1 MVKILFLLE
10 DNEITSYLKNE
21 EGIKPIKR
29 ENNEPMYQL
38 SMEKEGFPIATGTII
53 KIDPET
59 YKIDNLIVNKKLRN
73 NKIGTYALKSMLTKV
88 KTLGGRI
95 VILESPISLI
105 YFFKKLS
112 FKSEDGEIKNNK
124 MLLKKEL
131 KFNKRPIN
139 YY

>member
-1 MVKILFLLE
+1 MVKISFLLK
-10 DNEITSYLKNE
+10 DNEITSYLKNK
-21 EGIKPIKR
+21 EGIKPTKI

-38 SMEKEGFPIATGTII
+38 SMEKEGIPIATGSII

-59 YKIDNLIVNKKLRN
+59 YKIDNLIVNKILRN
-73 NKIGTYALKSMLTKV
+73 KQIGTYALKSMLTKI

-95 VILESPISLI
+95 VILESPISLLP
-105 YFFKKLS
+105 FFKKLG
-112 FKSEDGEIKNNK
+112 FKNEDGEIRNNK

-139 YY
+139 KY

>member
-1 MVKILFLLE
+1 MAKISFLLE

-21 EGIKPIKR
+21 EGIKPIKDK
-29 ENNEPMYQL
+29 NNEPMYQL

-95 VILESPISLI
+95 VILESPISLVT
-105 YFFKKLS
+105 FFKKLG
-112 FKSEDGEIKNNK
+112 FKSEDGEIKNSK

>member
-1 MVKILFLLE
+1 MVKISFLLE

-21 EGIKPIKR
+21 EGIKPIKN

-73 NKIGTYALKSMLTKV
+73 NKIGTYALKSLLTKV

-95 VILESPISLI
+95 VILESPITLI
-105 YFFKKLS
+105 PFFKKLG

>member
-21 EGIKPIKR
+21 EGIKPIKI
-29 ENNEPMYQL
+29 ENNEPVYQL

-73 NKIGTYALKSMLTKV
+73 NKIGTYALKSILAKV

-95 VILESPISLI
+95 VILESPISLVS
-105 YFFKKLS
+105 FFKKLG

>member
-21 EGIKPIKR
+21 EGIKPIKN
-29 ENNEPMYQL
+29 ENNEPVYQL
-38 SMEKEGFPIATGTII
+38 SMEKEGFPIATGTIT

-105 YFFKKLS
+105 PFFKKLG

-139 YY
+139 CY